1 MAVHRL
7 GRAAARRIAVQA
19 QLLAAPRPTDLLTT
33 VHHLTFLQI
42 DPTAAVAPSAD
53 LVAWS
58 RHGAC
63 YAPSQ
68 LLRALEVERTMF
80 EHRAFVRPMS
90 DLPLHLAR
98 MHDWP
103 GDDWDKARDWLKAND
118 RFRRF
123 VLDLLRDS
131 GPLLSRD
138 CLLYTSDA
146 ADEL

>member
-1 MAVHRL
+1 M
-7 GRAAARRIAVQA
+7 QA
-19 QLLAAPRPTDLLTT
+19 QLLAAPRPTDLLAT
-33 VHHLTFLQI
+33 VEQLTFLQI

-53 LVAWS
+53 LVAWG
-58 RHGAC
+58 RLGAG
-63 YAPSQ
+63 YAPAQ
-68 LLRALEVERTMF
+68 LRRALEVERSMF
-80 EHRAFVRPMS
+80 EHRAFVRPMA

-103 GDDWDKARDWLKAND
+103 GDDWAKARDWLAVND

-138 CLLYTSDA
+138 VPDRSAVSWPSTGWTNDRNVT
-146 ADEL
+146 